1 MNRLIVAA
9 VVFSLMAVAGPSP
22 GQNASEPGAVKD
34 LPSVELPPELDRVLR
49 DYERAWRAG
58 DAVALASLF
67 AQDGFVLQSNRPPI
81 RGREEIL
88 AEYKG
93 LKGSPLQLRA
103 LAFSSE
109 DTIAFIIGGYD
120 SNDHGD
126 IGKFTLTLRRS
137 PGKPWLIYS
146 DMENMNSAPQRRPPA
161 D

>member
-9 VVFSLMAVAGPSP
+9 VVCSLMAVAGPSP
-22 GQNASEPGAVKD
+22 GQNASEPGALKD

-88 AEYKG
+88 AE
-93 LKGSPLQLRA
+93 
-103 LAFSSE
+103 
-109 DTIAFIIGGYD
+109 
-120 SNDHGD
+120 
-126 IGKFTLTLRRS
+126 
-137 PGKPWLIYS
+137 
-146 DMENMNSAPQRRPPA
+146 
-161 D
+161 